1 MLGNPQVMLVD
12 ILRFVS
18 PDFRKS
24 YSVVPLHLKSARFNF
39 RKELSVEDE
48 VVDDGAFKADSL
60 TRRAS
65 E

>member
-1 MLGNPQVMLVD
+1 MGNSQVMLVE

-24 YSVVPLHLKSARFNF
+24 YSVVPLHLKSARLNF

-48 VVDDGAFKADSL
+48 VVVGGSFKADSL